1 MTSTSKWDSPKVDGG
16 GLPLLLWGIA
26 ALVMCILTV
35 TNFRGFADWLARR
48 KRSVF
53 KSHQQAVRF
62 NRCFCVVFAI
72 PAIGAIV
79 VGVYRIAH
87 GDL

>member
-1 MTSTSKWDSPKVDGG
+1 VTSTSWWDSPKEDGG
-16 GLPLLLWGIA
+16 LLLLLWGLA
-26 ALVMCILTV
+26 ALVMCILTL

-53 KSHQQAVRF
+53 KTHQQAVRF

-72 PAIGAIV
+72 PAVGAIIL
-79 VGVYRIAH
+79 GVYRIAH